1 MPRHRFLEFFEV
13 QIIPRS
19 QAASHPVGV
28 GAFCACPM
36 ALLSATG
43 GVPAPWQ
50 MSLYQRAFAEAQAVL
65 RPSII
70 ERDLLANWN

>member
-1 MPRHRFLEFFEV
+1 MPRHRFLEFYEV
-13 QIIPRS
+13 ESLPRS
-19 QAASHPVGV
+19 QPTSIPV

-43 GVPAPWQ
+43 GAPAPWQ

-65 RPSII
+65 RPSIL